1 MAGRYKEFD
10 EDAVLGQALDLFWQK
25 GYGATSTD
33 ELLAAMHLNRGSLYH
48 AFGSK
53 RGVYER
59 AVSAYARRSLA
70 ELRAY
75 LCDGPDPAAAIRG
88 LFRDLARRTDP
99 ADVGRGCFFGNALA
113 ELSVAEPE
121 LQAVSARMLRGI
133 EEVFA
138 DAVALAQGAGTL
150 TTTVPAPHLARHL
163 LTLWNGLYL
172 TRRLYPGQALAP
184 AIELGLSVL
193 T

>member
-1 MAGRYKEFD
+1 MAGRQKEFD
-10 EDAVLGQALDLFWQK
+10 EAAVLQQALDLFWRK

-53 RGVYER
+53 QAVYQR
-59 AVSAYARRSLA
+59 AVDAYTRQSLA
-70 ELRAY
+70 ELRTF
-75 LCDGPDPAAAIRG
+75 LLEGPDPAAALRA

-99 ADVGRGCFFGNALA
+99 EDISRGCFFGNALA
-113 ELSVAEPE
+113 ELTLAAPE
-121 LQAVSARMLRGI
+121 LQAPSARMLRAL
-133 EEVFA
+133 EVLFA
-138 DAVALAQGAGTL
+138 EAIAQAQHAGTL
-150 TTTVPAPHLARHL
+150 RTAAPAADLARHL

-172 TRRLYPGQALAP
+172 TRRLHPGPELEP

-193 T
+193 H